1 MKLSVKWLA
10 GLAVVVLSVV
20 AYVGLSTETHVSAQA
35 DGNVY
40 VTNSKSLLTTEASPP
55 SSTSRKYSA
64 KVYSTYAETATRNIE
79 DEYDWMIVTVVDTD
93 LNATT
98 TISDDGDQ
106 SMPPA
111 PRPAGEPVI
120 GSQTSGIFIGLD
132 ADYGGSCSA
141 AAENGGVT
149 TWTADLS
156 AGDSLVRCKL
166 STHLVTI
173 IQGTITGSDD
183 FGIGDKISIR
193 LSDEADTKVNVGAT
207 TDFKFYSANTASQL
221 AGLQVDSVTFNG
233 DGTNDVIIAVSRIG
247 AVTFNDGGGLLGTGI
262 ADDHTYTGLV
272 DITFN
277 SSDKDTAIATMKSVV
292 AATAVTIPL
301 VETGYNTG
309 RFEGHVRVRQHNITN
324 NVISATTLW
333 DTETGKNCSTLT
345 DCIVT
350 ATTSDLQSMVA
361 INGPITIA
369 YTDALA
375 ASGSTN
381 VARAATMNVDT
392 TLPTADLTAPTN
404 KAEIQTRTPSFAGTL
419 ADTESGIDVSTFEL
433 HVDTQEDDTALTNYK
448 DVIDATGLVKLVA
461 NKSNINVTTWVD
473 GVTSKSWTYNYPD
486 ALPTNLTA
494 GVTVNDTVDFQV
506 LVRDMAGN
514 FGYSDSDTATT
525 NLDGVFAKFASH
537 WVKIDQVIPTLS
549 TSVTGF
555 EYDSGNKI
563 DKKNSKS
570 IKVSFDGNVSA
581 DTVAA
586 ADFSVTLDTGGAK
599 VPTSTVVNGADVYL
613 LLEGIIPSNDT
624 PKVTIVGSLSDKAG
638 NVTDSGNVTATDGV
652 PPILTVATSTGSGL
666 GAAGSATGPET
677 LTNNKM
683 TITITSDES
692 LNGNPYVWVTEQG
705 YDGGLQDGDANLNNY
720 TAGEGGTAARAGGGG
735 SAIATAKGG
744 NVYSLIV
751 DNTNSSTT
759 LTESRK
765 MAIRVLATDLAS
777 NETTAGGDLKT
788 STYTYTLDS
797 KVGNVYASPAATTKD
812 TPYIQFAYAD
822 SAQTN
827 LEDRETTALTIT
839 TATIDA
845 GSDGVDL
852 VDISA
857 TLQSSADGIT
867 WFYKP
872 DEALSVGTHLLS
884 IKVKDAA
891 GNEDTDTLT
900 VTKSDR
906 TDFKMRLYAG
916 WNLIS
921 VPTDPVDQAVATVFA
936 NVGVKQVI
944 SYSATN
950 PKQPWGIASQADGI
964 WTSST
969 TPALENISAGA
980 GYWVESSDFEDSVM
994 TLTGP
999 TGAGDVRPAL
1009 VTIPVAAG
1017 WNLIGVV
1024 DQDKD
1029 QSQKADFGTTLNV
1042 LTLGTAT
1049 AQNWKLYV
1057 TGISASKAY
1066 IYKAASSE
1074 FDLLDISGTTS
1085 AVIVGDGAW
1094 IYVSPQADGSLPD
1107 IVP

>member
-1 MKLSVKWLA
+1 VKLSVKWLA
-10 GLAVVVLSVV
+10 GLAVIVLSVV

-55 SSTSRKYSA
+55 SDRKYSA

-93 LNATT
+93 LNTT
-98 TISDDGDQ
+98 TTVSDDGDQ
-106 SMPPA
+106 VMPET
-111 PRPAGEPVI
+111 PRPTGEPVI

-132 ADYGGSCSA
+132 ADYGGSCTA
-141 AAENGGVT
+141 AAGQGAST
-149 TWTADLS
+149 TWGANT
-156 AGDSLVRCKL
+156 GDSLAECQL
-166 STHLVTI
+166 STHLVTP

-183 FGIGDKISIR
+183 FGVGDKISIR

-207 TDFKFYSANTASQL
+207 TDFKFYSANTLSQL
-221 AGLQVDSVTFNG
+221 AGLQVDSITFNG

-247 AVTFNDGGGLLGTGI
+247 AVTF
-262 ADDHTYTGLV
+262 DDAETTPNSHAYTGLV
-272 DITFN
+272 DITFT
-277 SSDKDTAIATMKSVV
+277 SSARNTALATMQSVV

-301 VETGYNTG
+301 VETDYNTG
-309 RFEGHVRVRQHNITN
+309 RFEGNVRVRQHNITN
-324 NVISATTLW
+324 NVVAATTLW
-333 DTETGKNCSTLT
+333 DTDGGVNCATLAN
-345 DCIVT
+345 CIAT
-350 ATTSDLQSMVA
+350 LTTSDSQSMVA
-361 INGPITIA
+361 INGPITLK

-375 ASGSTN
+375 ASGSTD
-381 VARAATMNVDT
+381 VARSATMNIDT
-392 TLPTADLTAPTN
+392 TLPTAEITAPAN

-433 HVDTQEDDTALTNYK
+433 HVDKTEDDTILTNYK
-448 DVIDATGLVKLVA
+448 DVIGSTGTVKATA

-514 FGYSDSDTATT
+514 VGYSDSDTATT
-525 NLDGVFAKFASH
+525 NVDGVFAKFAPH

-549 TSVTGF
+549 ASVTGF
-555 EYDSGNKI
+555 EYDTGNKI

-570 IKVSFDGNVSA
+570 LKVTFDGNVDA

-599 VPTSTVVNGADVYL
+599 VPTTSVVNNADVYL
-613 LLEGIIPSNDT
+613 LLEDTIPSNDT
-624 PKVTIVGSLSDKAG
+624 PKITIVGSISDKAG
-638 NVTDSGNVTATDGV
+638 NVTDSGSVTATDGV
-652 PPILTVATSTGSGL
+652 PPVLTVATSGGSGL
-666 GAAGSATGPET
+666 GAAGEATGPET

-705 YDGGLQDGDANLNNY
+705 YDGGVNDDPNLNNY
-720 TAGEGGTAARAGGGG
+720 TAGEGGTAAAGGGGG

-744 NVYSLIV
+744 NVYSIEV

-759 LTESRK
+759 NTESRK

-777 NETTAGGDLKT
+777 NETTAGGDIAT
-788 STYTYTLDS
+788 STYTYVLDS
-797 KVGNVYASPAATTKD
+797 KVGDIYASPTTTTKD
-812 TPYIQFAYAD
+812 MPYIQFAYAD
-822 SAQTN
+822 SVQTS

-839 TATIDA
+839 TATVDEGA
-845 GSDGVDL
+845 DGVGL
-852 VDISA
+852 VDIA
-857 TLQSSADGIT
+857 ADLQASADGIT

-872 DEALSVGTHLLS
+872 AEALSVGKHLFS
-884 IKVKDAA
+884 VKVKDAA

-921 VPTDPVDQAVATVFA
+921 VPTDPSTPAVASVFS
-936 NVGVKQVI
+936 NTGVKQVI
-944 SYSATN
+944 AYSATT
-950 PKQPWGIASQADGI
+950 PKQPWRIASQADGV

-980 GYWVESSDFEDSVM
+980 GYWVESSDFEDQVI
-994 TLTGP
+994 TLSGP

-1009 VTIPVAAG
+1009 VTIPTAAG

-1042 LTLGTAT
+1042 LTLGSAT

-1057 TGISASKAY
+1057 TGVSASKAY

-1074 FDLLDISGTTS
+1074 FDLLDITNTTS
-1085 AVIVGDGAW
+1085 PVTIGDGAW

>member
-20 AYVGLSTETHVSAQA
+20 AYVGLSSETHVSAQA

-40 VTNSKSLLTTEASPP
+40 VTNSKSTLTTEASPP
-55 SSTSRKYSA
+55 SGRTYSA

-93 LNATT
+93 LNTTT

-106 SMPPA
+106 AMPPA
-111 PRPAGEPVI
+111 PAPAGEPLI

-141 AAENGGVT
+141 AAQQGGIE
-149 TWTADLS
+149 TWGAAS
-156 AGDSLVRCKL
+156 GDSLVECQL
-166 STHLVTI
+166 STHLVTP
-173 IQGTITGSDD
+173 IQGTITGTDD
-183 FGIGDKISIR
+183 FGVGDKISIR

-207 TDFKFYSANTASQL
+207 TDFKFYSANTLSQL
-221 AGLQVDSVTFNG
+221 AGLQVDSITFNG

-247 AVTFNDGGGLLGTGI
+247 AVTFNDGGGLLLDGTA
-262 ADDHTYTGLV
+262 ADHAYSGLV
-272 DITFN
+272 DITFT
-277 SSDKDTAIATMKSVV
+277 SSAKNTALATMQSVV

-301 VETGYNTG
+301 VETDYNTG
-309 RFEGHVRVRQHNITN
+309 RFEGKVRIRQHNITN
-324 NVISATTLW
+324 NVIAATTLW
-333 DTETGKNCSTLT
+333 DTESGVNCATLANCVAT
-345 DCIVT
+345 L
-350 ATTSDLQSMVA
+350 TTSDSQSMVA
-361 INGPITIA
+361 INGPITIK

-375 ASGSTN
+375 ASGSTD
-381 VARAATMNVDT
+381 VARSATMNIDT
-392 TLPTADLTAPTN
+392 TLPTADITAPTN

-433 HVDTQEDDTALTNYK
+433 HVDKAEDDTAATNYL
-448 DVIDATGLVKLVA
+448 DVIGTTGTVKSTA

-486 ALPTNLTA
+486 ALPTDLTA

-514 FGYSDSDTATT
+514 VGYSDSDTATT
-525 NLDGVFAKFASH
+525 NVDGVFAKFASH

-549 TSVTGF
+549 TSVTGY

-570 IKVSFDGNVSA
+570 LKVSFDGNVDA

-599 VPTSTVVNGADVYL
+599 VPTTAVVNNADVYL
-613 LLEGIIPSNDT
+613 LLEGTIPSNDT
-624 PKVTIVGSLSDKAG
+624 PKITIVGSISDKAG
-638 NVTDSGNVTATDGV
+638 NVTDSGSVTATDGV
-652 PPILTVATSTGSGL
+652 PPVITVATSGGSGL
-666 GAAGSATGPET
+666 GAAGEATGPET
-677 LTNNKM
+677 LTNDKM

-705 YDGGLQDGDANLNNY
+705 YDGGLVDGDTNLNNY
-720 TAGEGGTAARAGGGG
+720 TAGEGGTAALGGGGG
-735 SAIATAKGG
+735 SSIATAKGG
-744 NVYSLIV
+744 NVYSITV
-751 DNTNSSTT
+751 DKTNSSTT
-759 LTESRK
+759 NTESRK

-777 NETTAGGDLKT
+777 NETTAGGDIKT
-788 STYTYTLDS
+788 STYTYVLDS
-797 KVGNVYASPAATTKD
+797 KVGDVYASPAATTKD

-822 SAQTN
+822 AAQTN

-872 DEALSVGTHLLS
+872 AEALTVGTHLVS
-884 IKVKDAA
+884 VKVKDAA

-906 TDFKMRLYAG
+906 TDFKIRLYAG

-921 VPTDPVDQAVATVFA
+921 VPTDPSTPAVGTVFS
-936 NVGVKQVI
+936 NTGVKQVI
-944 SYSATN
+944 TYSATT
-950 PKQPWGIASQADGI
+950 PKQPWRIASQADGV

-980 GYWVESSDFEDSVM
+980 GYWVESSDFEDQVI
-994 TLTGP
+994 TLSGP
-999 TGAGDVRPAL
+999 TGAGDIRPAL
-1009 VTIPVAAG
+1009 VTIPTAAG

-1042 LTLGTAT
+1042 LTKGAST
-1049 AQNWKLYV
+1049 AQNWQIYV
-1057 TGISASKAY
+1057 TGVSASKAY

-1074 FDLLDISGTTS
+1074 FDLLDIAGTTS
-1085 AVIVGDGAW
+1085 AVTIGDGAW

>member
-10 GLAVVVLSVV
+10 GLAVMVLSVV

-64 KVYSTYAETATRNIE
+64 KVYSTYAETGTRNIE

-93 LNATT
+93 LNTTT

-106 SMPPA
+106 AMPPA
-111 PRPAGEPVI
+111 DKTHFG
-120 GSQTSGIFIGLD
+120 GLQTTGIFIGLD

-141 AAENGGVT
+141 AAENGSIT
-149 TWTADLS
+149 TWGAAD
-156 AGDSLVRCKL
+156 GDSVSECQL

-207 TDFKFYSANTASQL
+207 TDFAFYVSNSASKL
-221 AGLQVDSVTFNG
+221 AGLQVDSITFNG

-247 AVTFNDGGGLLGTGI
+247 AVTFSDGLLNPSF
-262 ADDHTYTGLV
+262 AYTGLV

-333 DTETGKNCSTLT
+333 NTETGNNCATLA
-345 DCIVT
+345 DCVVT

-392 TLPTADLTAPTN
+392 TLPTADITAPTN

-433 HVDTQEDDTALTNYK
+433 HVDKSEDDVILTNYL
-448 DVIDATGLVKLVA
+448 DVIGTTGTVKASA

-486 ALPTNLTA
+486 ALPTDLTA

-514 FGYSDSDTATT
+514 FGYSDSDSATT
-525 NLDGVFAKFASH
+525 NVDGVFAKFASH

-613 LLEGIIPSNDT
+613 LLEGVIPSNDT
-624 PKVTIVGSLSDKAG
+624 PKVTIVGSISDKAG

-652 PPILTVATSTGSGL
+652 PPILTVATTTGSGL

-705 YDGGLQDGDANLNNY
+705 YDGGLIDGDANLNNY
-720 TAGEGGTAARAGGGG
+720 TAGEGGTAARGGGGG

-751 DNTNSSTT
+751 DNTNSSAT

-822 SAQTN
+822 SAQTD

-852 VDISA
+852 VDIAA

-936 NVGVKQVI
+936 NAGVKQVI

-950 PKQPWGIASQADGI
+950 PKQPWGIASQADGV

-969 TPALENISAGA
+969 TPALENISAGV
-980 GYWVESSDFEDSVM
+980 GYWVESSDFEDSIM

-1042 LTLGTAT
+1042 LTKGAAT

-1057 TGISASKAY
+1057 TGVSASKAY

-1085 AVIVGDGAW
+1085 AVIIGDGAW

>member
-1 MKLSVKWLA
+1 VKLSVKWLA
-10 GLAVVVLSVV
+10 GLAVIVLSVV

-40 VTNSKSLLTTEASPP
+40 VTNSKSTLTTEASPP
-55 SSTSRKYSA
+55 TGRTYSA
-64 KVYSTYAETATRNIE
+64 KVYSTYAETGVRNIE

-93 LNATT
+93 LNTT
-98 TISDDGDQ
+98 STVSDDGDQ
-106 SMPPA
+106 AMPEVTL
-111 PRPAGEPVI
+111 PAGEDW
-120 GSQTSGIFIGLD
+120 GSQTTGIFIGLD
-132 ADYGGSCSA
+132 ADYGGSCAA
-141 AAENGGVT
+141 AAENGLGA
-149 TWTADLS
+149 TWGEALTE
-156 AGDSLVRCKL
+156 CQL
-166 STHLVTI
+166 STHLVTP
-173 IQGTITGSDD
+173 IQGTITGADD
-183 FGIGDKISIR
+183 FDIGDKISIR
-193 LSDEADTKVNVGAT
+193 LSDEANTKVNVGAT
-207 TDFKFYSANTASQL
+207 TDFKFYAANTASQL
-221 AGLQVDSVTFNG
+221 AGLQVDSITFNG
-233 DGTNDVIIAVSRIG
+233 DGTNDVIIAVSRVG
-247 AVTFNDGGGLLGTGI
+247 AVTF
-262 ADDHTYTGLV
+262 DDAETVANTHNYSGLV
-272 DITFN
+272 DITFTA
-277 SSDKDTAIATMKSVV
+277 SDKNTALATMKSVV

-301 VETGYNTG
+301 VETNYNTG
-309 RFEGHVRVRQHNITN
+309 RFEGYIRVRQHNITN
-324 NVISATTLW
+324 NVIAATSLW
-333 DTETGKNCSTLT
+333 DTDGGVNCATLANCVAT
-345 DCIVT
+345 L
-350 ATTSDLQSMVA
+350 TTSDSQSMVA
-361 INGPITIA
+361 INGPITIS

-375 ASGSTN
+375 ASGSTD
-381 VARAATMNVDT
+381 VARTATMNIDT
-392 TLPTADLTAPTN
+392 TLPTADITAPTN

-433 HVDTQEDDTALTNYK
+433 HVDKAEDDTVATNYL
-448 DVIDATGLVKLVA
+448 DVIGATGTVKSTA

-486 ALPTNLTA
+486 ALPTDLTA

-506 LVRDMAGN
+506 QVRDMAGN

-525 NLDGVFAKFASH
+525 NTDGVFSKFASH

-555 EYDSGNKI
+555 EYDTGNKI

-570 IKVSFDGNVSA
+570 VKVTFDGNVDA

-599 VPTSTVVNGADVYL
+599 VPTSSVVNNADVYL
-613 LLEGIIPSNDT
+613 LLEDTIPSNDT
-624 PKVTIVGSLSDKAG
+624 PKITIVGSISDKAG
-638 NVTDSGNVTATDGV
+638 NVTDSGDVTATDGV
-652 PPILTVATSTGSGL
+652 PPVITVATSGGSGL
-666 GAAGSATGPET
+666 GAAGETTGPET

-705 YDGGLQDGDANLNNY
+705 YDGGVNDDANLNNY
-720 TAGEGGTAARAGGGG
+720 TAGEGGTAALASGGG
-735 SAIATAKGG
+735 SSIATAKGG
-744 NVYSLIV
+744 NTYSIEI

-759 LTESRK
+759 NTESRK

-777 NETTAGGDLKT
+777 NETTAGGDIAT
-788 STYTYTLDS
+788 STYTYVLDS
-797 KVGNVYASPAATTKD
+797 KVGDVYASPATTTKD

-822 SAQTN
+822 SVQTN

-845 GSDGVDL
+845 GADGVGL
-852 VDISA
+852 VDIA
-857 TLQSSADGIT
+857 AELQSSADGIT

-872 DEALSVGTHLLS
+872 AEALAVGKHLLS
-884 IKVKDAA
+884 VKVKDAA

-906 TDFKMRLYAG
+906 TDFKIRLYAG

-921 VPTDPVDQAVATVFA
+921 VPTDPSDAAVATVFS
-936 NVGVKQVI
+936 NTGVKQVI
-944 SYSATN
+944 AYSATT
-950 PKQPWGIASQADGI
+950 PKQPWRIASQADGV

-980 GYWVESSDFEDSVM
+980 GYWVESSDFEDQVI

-999 TGAGDVRPAL
+999 TGAGDIRPAL
-1009 VTIPVAAG
+1009 VTIPTAAG

-1029 QSQKADFGTTLNV
+1029 QSQKDDFGTQLNV
-1042 LTLGTAT
+1042 LTKGTST
-1049 AQNWKLYV
+1049 AQTWDLYT
-1057 TGISASKAY
+1057 TGVSASKAY

-1074 FDLLDISGTTS
+1074 FDLLDITGATS
-1085 AVIVGDGAW
+1085 NVVIGDGAW